1 MKSCFI
7 DVTISSAPVRDL
19 YFNVLAKHYIQII
32 VFVIYQ
38 VVWLKIYLGASVSKK
53 ANFETKLVLEIDFVQ
68 YTNVHYLSLSDQ

>member
-19 YFNVLAKHYIQII
+19 YFNALAKHYIQII
-32 VFVIYQ
+32 VCVIYQ
-38 VVWLKIYLGASVSKK
+38 VAWLKICLRASVSKK

-68 YTNVHYLSLSDQ
+68 NTKVHYLLSDQ